1 MLVDVATVETLHA
14 TSLHHQT
21 VAYAWTVHQLCC
33 MRAPPNPVRCRAIYH
48 RRMGIC
54 VFVGI
59 ATVETLHATS
69 LHHRAVAYALTV
81 HQLYYMRAPPNPVR
95 HCAIYHR
102 RMGICAFVGIATV
115 ETLHATS
122 LHPRAV
128 AHVWTVHQLY
138 CVRAPPNPMRHRA
151 IYHRRIFIC
160 TFVGIAT
167 VETLHATSLHH
178 RTVACA

>member
-33 MRAPPNPVRCRAIYH
+33 MRAPPNPVRCRAISH
-48 RRMGIC
+48 RRIFIC
-54 VFVGI
+54 
-59 ATVETLHATS
+59 T
-69 LHHRAVAYALTV
+69 
-81 HQLYYMRAPPNPVR
+81 
-95 HCAIYHR
+95 
-102 RMGICAFVGIATV
+102 FVGIATV

-138 CVRAPPNPMRHRA
+138 CVGAPPNPVRCRV
-151 IYHRRIFIC
+151 IYHRRIDIC
-160 TFVGIAT
+160 MSVGIAT
-167 VETLHATSLHH
+167 VETLHATSLPPPNRRVCVYVMVSISSAISHQINFTH
-178 RTVACA
+178 GIVGNAYGDFF

>member
-1 MLVDVATVETLHA
+1 
-14 TSLHHQT
+14 
-21 VAYAWTVHQLCC
+21 
-33 MRAPPNPVRCRAIYH
+33 
-48 RRMGIC
+48 

-122 LHPRAV
+122 LHHRAV
-128 AHVWTVHQLY
+128 AYAWTVHQLY
-138 CVRAPPNPMRHRA
+138 YMRAPPNPVRCGAISHHR
-151 IYHRRIFIC
+151 INVC
-160 TFVGIAT
+160 TSVGIAT

-178 RTVACA
+178 RAIAHT